1 MLVAVLLAAAVEDD
15 DHDDDDEVVAN
26 SDADDVAEEHAP
38 VNDSMDSL
46 CARLNNLVM
55 KDDVSRATILIPDYC
70 FHFVSCNCSLTV
82 RAVYMSV
89 AVVVARVRPCP
100 FSILQWRRLLTSA

>member
-1 MLVAVLLAAAVEDD
+1 MLVAVLLAAAAEDD

-26 SDADDVAEEHAP
+26 SDADDAAEEHCAP

-82 RAVYMSV
+82 RACV
-89 AVVVARVRPCP
+89 CP
-100 FSILQWRRLLTSA
+100 LPLSSLASDHVHSRFSNGDAS

>member
-1 MLVAVLLAAAVEDD
+1 MLVAVLLAAAAKDD

-82 RAVYMSV
+82 RAVYI
-89 AVVVARVRPCP
+89 CP
-100 FSILQWRRLLTSA
+100 LPLSSLASDHVHSRFSNGDAS